1 MASISPASEQM
12 AISLRGVHKHF
23 GALHAV
29 DGVDLDI
36 PPGELFG
43 LIGHNGAG
51 KSTLFKSIVGGG
63 PAVQGEILLDGQP
76 LARRS
81 THERI
86 RAGIAFVPE
95 DRRIFPHLTVEENLE
110 IARHGARPGH
120 ACHEAQQSYQL
131 FPLLADLKER
141 MGTQLSGGQQQILAV
156 ARGMV
161 ARPQYLLLDE
171 PTEGVAPLIVQQM
184 AEQIGHACAQEGIAL
199 VVAEQNVWFARQCSE
214 YVYVM
219 DTGQVVFE
227 GTWEDYDAN
236 PQVAEKYLAI

>member
-1 MASISPASEQM
+1 MSAFYGDSLALNGV
-12 AISLRGVHKHF
+12 SLRVQPRQGVAIL
-23 GALHAV
+23 GR
-29 DGVDLDI
+29 
-36 PPGELFG
+36 
-43 LIGHNGAG
+43 NGAG

-63 PAVQGEILLDGQP
+63 PSVRGDVLLDGRP
-76 LARRS
+76 LARQA

-110 IARHGARPGH
+110 IARHGARPGQ
-120 ACHEAQQSYQL
+120 ACQEVQQSYQL
-131 FPLLADLKER
+131 FPLLADLKAR

-184 AEQIGHACAQEGIAL
+184 AEQIVHACAQEGIAL

-227 GTWEDYDAN
+227 GTWADYDAH

>member
-1 MASISPASEQM
+1 MLELQNVSAFYGDSLALNG
-12 AISLRGVHKHF
+12 ISLRVQPRQGVAIL
-23 GALHAV
+23 GR
-29 DGVDLDI
+29 
-36 PPGELFG
+36 
-43 LIGHNGAG
+43 NGAG

-63 PAVQGEILLDGQP
+63 PSVHGDILLDGQS
-76 LARRS
+76 LTRRAP
-81 THERI
+81 HERI
-86 RAGIAFVPE
+86 RAGISFVPE
-95 DRRIFPHLTVEENLE
+95 DRRIFPHLSVAENLD
-110 IARHGARPGH
+110 IARHGARAGH
-120 ACHEAQQSYQL
+120 DCMDPSQSYRL
-131 FPLLADLKER
+131 FPLLADLKAR

-184 AEQIGHACAQEGIAL
+184 AEQIRHACAQESIAL

-227 GTWEDYDAN
+227 GSWDDFDAH